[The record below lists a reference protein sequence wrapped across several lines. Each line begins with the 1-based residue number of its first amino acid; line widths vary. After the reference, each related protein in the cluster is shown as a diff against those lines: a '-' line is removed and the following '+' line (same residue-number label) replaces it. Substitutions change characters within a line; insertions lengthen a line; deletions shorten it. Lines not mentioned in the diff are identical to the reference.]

1 MKGDLRRLD
10 WTDRHWADDRAS
22 RRVITLNYGVGF
34 FKKFSVVLN
43 ALDNR
48 AARNHVNRMCLA
60 ANVPLVESGTA
71 GYDGQVELIK
81 KGLTNCYECF
91 PKAQQKTYPSCT
103 IRNTPSEP
111 IHCIVWAK
119 HLFNQ
124 LFGEEDP
131 DQDVSP
137 DTADPEA
144 AGNAGEKALNSE
156 VVSSERVSTRKWA
169 QACQYNAAKL
179 FKKLFHNDVKYLL
192 SMDKLWG
199 EHRRPPVPLD
209 LDKLPDAVAGSSRSD
224 DTVLPDNQKVWS
236 IQEWGRIFSESCN
249 RLKMKFQSIEE
260 KDHLVWDKDDEDSM
274 NFVAASANL
283 RAQVFNIPQTPLF
296 DVKSMAGNIIPAIAT
311 SNAIVAG
318 LVVLH
323 AFNVL
328 QERLDRCKTVYVRLR
343 PNPRGYVVVPE
354 KVFVPPVKN
363 CCVCSEK
370 PTAIAG
376 PSSRLNDS
384 DILDYLDTID
394 NDFVNESDS
403 DITSDDVNV
412 PDLSNPA
419 VHNLSDSDDED
430 DREILS
436 PEQPLPLP
444 FSFQEL
450 TGPKHMPP
458 PDSLPVTLFLDVNTM
473 TVRMLTE
480 NVLKKALN
488 MVQPDAILEATGNI
502 IISSEPGETDQNNDK
517 KLCEMGIRD
526 DSILTVDDYVQNY
539 ELTVNISH
547 RVAPKDGPEF
557 EVVADPEML
566 KPKSEDDRPVTNGNN
581 EEEKEAQKV
590 EDEDD
595 VMEVIPQE
603 DVLEVKEPHRK
614 REAQEDLENPHKKLK
629 TTNIQDG
636 GVLKYKRKTGNEEME
651 SEEDIVTV
659 E

>member
-1 MKGDLRRLD
+1 MAL
-10 WTDRHWADDRAS
+10 
-22 RRVITLNYGVGF
+22 GF

-144 AGNAGEKALNSE
+144 AGDAGEKALNSE

-169 QACQYNAAKL
+169 QACQYNATKL
-179 FKKLFHNDVKYLL
+179 FNKLFHNDVQYLL

-199 EHRRPPVPLD
+199 ERRRPPVPLD
-209 LDKLPDAVAGSSRSD
+209 LDKLSDAVAGSSRSD

-249 RLKMKFQSIEE
+249 RLKMKFQSIKE

-296 DVKSMAGNIIPAIAT
+296 DVKLLPLDKEEVALCVSHSFLVSSNRMEPRSGDWVVTMDFLIEAAITSLSNGSTIKSLILKLHCLGLYVPTAMAGNIIPAIAT

-370 PTAIAG
+370 PTVG
-376 PSSRLNDS
+376 PTIVCLCIRKLKLIKLFNTKLFTLLNKCEETVGVTWAQKLRFLGS
-384 DILDYLDTID
+384 T
-394 NDFVNESDS
+394 NFGVCQ
-403 DITSDDVNV
+403 NV
-412 PDLSNPA
+412 GN
-419 VHNLSDSDDED
+419 NL
-430 DREILS
+430 
-436 PEQPLPLP
+436 
-444 FSFQEL
+444 
-450 TGPKHMPP
+450 
-458 PDSLPVTLFLDVNTM
+458 VTLFLDVNTM

-480 NVLKKALN
+480 NVLKKSLN
-488 MVQPDAILEATGNI
+488 MVQPDAILEATGNV

-539 ELTVNISH
+539 ELTINISH
-547 RVAPKDGPEF
+547 RRKSFLMTTGACFVGTTLAWAVFAAHGSPKLVSGIN
-557 EVVADPEML
+557 V
-566 KPKSEDDRPVTNGNN
+566 G
-581 EEEKEAQKV
+581 
-590 EDEDD
+590 
-595 VMEVIPQE
+595 
-603 DVLEVKEPHRK
+603 
-614 REAQEDLENPHKKLK
+614 ENW
-629 TTNIQDG
+629 
-636 GVLKYKRKTGNEEME
+636 
-651 SEEDIVTV
+651 
-659 E
+659 

>member
-1 MKGDLRRLD
+1 MDHIQELGLFGGGRCRNSIDLDTIDVSNLNRQFLFHKQHVGKSKAAVARESALLFNPD
-10 WTDRHWADDRAS
+10 TTILAHHDS
-22 RRVITLNYGVGF
+22 ITSLNYGVGF

-119 HLFNQ
+119 HLFKYVYPVTLLKNSRAPLTNA
-124 LFGEEDP
+124 LFPGD
-131 DQDVSP
+131 
-137 DTADPEA
+137 
-144 AGNAGEKALNSE
+144 AGEKALNSE

-169 QACQYNAAKL
+169 QACQYNATKL
-179 FKKLFHNDVKYLL
+179 FNKLFHNDVQYLL

-199 EHRRPPVPLD
+199 ERRRPPVPLD
-209 LDKLPDAVAGSSRSD
+209 LDKLSDAVAGSSRSD

-249 RLKMKFQSIEE
+249 RLKMKFQSIKE

-274 NFVAASANL
+274 NFVAASANNSSVRCQMSL
-283 RAQVFNIPQTPLF
+283 ILKLHCLGLYVPTA
-296 DVKSMAGNIIPAIAT
+296 MAGNIIPAIAT

-370 PTAIAG
+370 PT
-376 PSSRLNDS
+376 
-384 DILDYLDTID
+384 
-394 NDFVNESDS
+394 
-403 DITSDDVNV
+403 
-412 PDLSNPA
+412 
-419 VHNLSDSDDED
+419 
-430 DREILS
+430 
-436 PEQPLPLP
+436 
-444 FSFQEL
+444 
-450 TGPKHMPP
+450 
-458 PDSLPVTLFLDVNTM
+458 VTLFLDVNTM

-480 NVLKKALN
+480 NVLKKSLN
-488 MVQPDAILEATGNI
+488 MVQPDAILEATGNV

-539 ELTVNISH
+539 ELTINISH
-547 RVAPKDGPEF
+547 RRV
-557 EVVADPEML
+557 
-566 KPKSEDDRPVTNGNN
+566 
-581 EEEKEAQKV
+581 
-590 EDEDD
+590 
-595 VMEVIPQE
+595 
-603 DVLEVKEPHRK
+603 
-614 REAQEDLENPHKKLK
+614 
-629 TTNIQDG
+629 
-636 GVLKYKRKTGNEEME
+636 
-651 SEEDIVTV
+651 
-659 E
+659 